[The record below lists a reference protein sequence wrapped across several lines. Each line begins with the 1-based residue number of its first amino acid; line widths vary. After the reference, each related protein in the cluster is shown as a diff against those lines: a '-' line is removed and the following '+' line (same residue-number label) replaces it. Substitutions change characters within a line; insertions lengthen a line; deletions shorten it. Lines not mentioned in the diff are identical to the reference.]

1 MSAPTSPLAGPVTR
15 EVTPR
20 IARMVVA
27 GLALVWAVPFWW
39 MLVAA
44 FRPAG
49 SAADASLLPSP
60 TPTLAN
66 FAEAWASADFP
77 LYFLNSAV
85 ICAGILAVQLV
96 TASLAGYVFA
106 RLEFPGRGVL
116 FGLFLVQLMLVP
128 VVLLVPNLKTIAA
141 LGLYDTLPGV
151 MAPYCATAFGT
162 FLMRQSFREVPRELE
177 DAAMI
182 DGAGWW
188 ARIRLIY
195 LPLTKPALV
204 AFSIVS
210 VTSHWNEFL
219 WPLMV
224 INSPD
229 RRPLT
234 LGLASFTL
242 SAEGMQAWGLIA
254 AGTFLVS
261 LPLLAAFLIFQ
272 RRFVN
277 SFLASGI
284 K

>member
-1 MSAPTSPLAGPVTR
+1 MNAKVQSGPVTR
-15 EVTPR
+15 EVTPQ
-20 IARMVVA
+20 IARLVVA

-49 SAADASLLPSP
+49 SGPDASLLPSLA
-60 TPTLAN
+60 PTLAN

-77 LYFLNSAV
+77 LYFLNSLAV
-85 ICAGILAVQLV
+85 CAGILVVQLV

-106 RLEFPGRGVL
+106 RLEFPGRGIL
-116 FGLFLVQLMLVP
+116 FALFLVQLMLVP
-128 VVLLVPNLKTIAA
+128 VVLLVPNLKTVAA

-151 MAPYCATAFGT
+151 MAPYFATAFGT

>member
-1 MSAPTSPLAGPVTR
+1 MTR
-15 EVTPR
+15 EVTPH
-20 IARMVVA
+20 IARWVVI

-49 SAADASLLPSP
+49 SGADASLLPSL

-77 LYFLNSAV
+77 LYFLNSLV

-106 RLEFPGRGVL
+106 RLDFPGRGIL
-116 FGLFLVQLMLVP
+116 FALFLVQLMLVP

>member
-1 MSAPTSPLAGPVTR
+1 MNAKVQSGPVTR
-15 EVTPR
+15 EVTPQ
-20 IARMVVA
+20 IARLVVA

-49 SAADASLLPSP
+49 SGADASLLPSL

-77 LYFLNSAV
+77 LYFLNSLA
-85 ICAGILAVQLV
+85 ICAGILVVQLV

-106 RLEFPGRGVL
+106 RLEFPGRGIL
-116 FGLFLVQLMLVP
+116 FALFLVQLMLVP
-128 VVLLVPNLKTIAA
+128 VVLLVPNLKTVAA

-151 MAPYCATAFGT
+151 MAPYFATAFGT

>member
-1 MSAPTSPLAGPVTR
+1 MSAPSSGPVTR
-15 EVTPR
+15 EVTPH
-20 IARMVVA
+20 IARWAVI

-49 SAADASLLPSP
+49 SGADASLLPSL

-77 LYFLNSAV
+77 LYFLNSLV

-106 RLEFPGRGVL
+106 RLDFPGRGIL
-116 FGLFLVQLMLVP
+116 FALFLVQLMLVP

>member
-1 MSAPTSPLAGPVTR
+1 MSATSSGPVTR
-15 EVTPR
+15 EVTPH
-20 IARMVVA
+20 IARFVVI

-49 SAADASLLPSP
+49 SGADASLLPSL

-77 LYFLNSAV
+77 LYFLNSLV
-85 ICAGILAVQLV
+85 ICAGILTVQLV

-106 RLEFPGRGVL
+106 RLEFPGRGIL
-116 FGLFLVQLMLVP
+116 FALFLVQLMLVP

>member
-1 MSAPTSPLAGPVTR
+1 MQSGPVTR
-15 EVTPR
+15 EITPR
-20 IARMVVA
+20 IARWVVA

-49 SAADASLLPSP
+49 SGADASLLPSL

-85 ICAGILAVQLV
+85 LCAGILAVQLV

-106 RLEFPGRGVL
+106 RLEFPGRGFL
-116 FGLFLVQLMLVP
+116 FALFLVQLMLVP
-128 VVLLVPNLKTIAA
+128 VVLLVPNLKTVAA

-229 RRPLT
+229 KRPLT

>member
-1 MSAPTSPLAGPVTR
+1 MSAAMQSGPVTR
-15 EVTPR
+15 EITPR
-20 IARMVVA
+20 IARWVVA

-49 SAADASLLPSP
+49 SGADASLLPSL

-85 ICAGILAVQLV
+85 LCAGILAVQLV

-106 RLEFPGRGVL
+106 RLEFPGRGFL
-116 FGLFLVQLMLVP
+116 FALFLVQLMLVP
-128 VVLLVPNLKTIAA
+128 VVLLVPNLKTVAA

-229 RRPLT
+229 KRPLT

>member
-1 MSAPTSPLAGPVTR
+1 MTTKVQSGPVTR
-15 EVTPR
+15 EVTPQ
-20 IARMVVA
+20 IARLVVA

-49 SAADASLLPSP
+49 SGADASLLPSL

-77 LYFLNSAV
+77 LYFLNSLAV
-85 ICAGILAVQLV
+85 CAGILVVQLV

-106 RLEFPGRGVL
+106 RLEFPGRGIL
-116 FGLFLVQLMLVP
+116 FALFLVQLMLVP
-128 VVLLVPNLKTIAA
+128 VVLLVPNLKTVAA

-151 MAPYCATAFGT
+151 MAPYFATAFGT

-195 LPLTKPALV
+195 LPLTKPAFV

-210 VTSHWNEFL
+210 ITSHWNEFL

>member
-1 MSAPTSPLAGPVTR
+1 MSAHPQAGPVTR

-20 IARMVVA
+20 IARWVVA
-27 GLALVWAVPFWW
+27 GLALLWAVPFWW

-49 SAADASLLPSP
+49 SSPDASLLPAL

-66 FAEAWASADFP
+66 FAEAWVSADFP
-77 LYFLNSAV
+77 LYFLNSLV
-85 ICAGILAVQLV
+85 ICAGILVVQLV

-106 RLEFPGRGVL
+106 RLEFPGRGLL
-116 FGLFLVQLMLVP
+116 FALFLVQLMLVP

-162 FLMRQSFREVPRELE
+162 FLMRQSFRDVPRELE

-229 RRPLT
+229 KRPLT

>member
-1 MSAPTSPLAGPVTR
+1 MSAPPSGPVTR
-15 EVTPR
+15 EVTPQ
-20 IARMVVA
+20 IARWAVA

-49 SAADASLLPSP
+49 STADASLLPSLA
-60 TPTLAN
+60 PTLAN

-77 LYFLNSAV
+77 LYFLNSVA
-85 ICAGILAVQLV
+85 ICAGILLVQLV

-106 RLEFPGRGVL
+106 RLEFPGRGLL

-151 MAPYCATAFGT
+151 MVPYCATAFGT

-229 RRPLT
+229 KRPLT

>member
-1 MSAPTSPLAGPVTR
+1 MSAPPSGPVTR
-15 EVTPR
+15 EVTPQ
-20 IARMVVA
+20 IARWAVA

-49 SAADASLLPSP
+49 STADASLLPSLA
-60 TPTLAN
+60 PTLAN

-77 LYFLNSAV
+77 LYFLNSVA
-85 ICAGILAVQLV
+85 ICAGILLVQLV

-106 RLEFPGRGVL
+106 RLEFPGRGLL

-229 RRPLT
+229 KRPLT

>member
-1 MSAPTSPLAGPVTR
+1 MTARVQSGPVTR
-15 EVTPR
+15 ELTPQ
-20 IARMVVA
+20 IARLAVA

-49 SAADASLLPSP
+49 SGADASLLPSL

-77 LYFLNSAV
+77 LYFLNSLA
-85 ICAGILAVQLV
+85 ICAGILVVQLV

-106 RLEFPGRGVL
+106 RLEFPGRGIL
-116 FGLFLVQLMLVP
+116 FALFLVQLMLVP

>member
-1 MSAPTSPLAGPVTR
+1 MSATMQSGPVTR
-15 EVTPR
+15 EITPR
-20 IARMVVA
+20 IARWLVA
-27 GLALVWAVPFWW
+27 GLAVVWAVPFWW

-49 SAADASLLPSP
+49 SGADASLLPSL

-85 ICAGILAVQLV
+85 LCAGILAVQLV

-106 RLEFPGRGVL
+106 RLEFPGRGFL
-116 FGLFLVQLMLVP
+116 FALFLVQLMLVP
-128 VVLLVPNLKTIAA
+128 VVLLVPNLKTVAS

-151 MAPYCATAFGT
+151 MAPYFATAFGT

>member
-1 MSAPTSPLAGPVTR
+1 MSATMPSGPVTR
-15 EVTPR
+15 EITPR
-20 IARMVVA
+20 IARWVVA

-49 SAADASLLPSP
+49 SGADASLLPSL

-85 ICAGILAVQLV
+85 LCAGILAVQLV

-106 RLEFPGRGVL
+106 RLEFPGRGLL

>member
-1 MSAPTSPLAGPVTR
+1 MSATMPSGPVTR
-15 EVTPR
+15 EITPR
-20 IARMVVA
+20 IARWVVA

-49 SAADASLLPSP
+49 SGADASLLPSL

-85 ICAGILAVQLV
+85 LCAGILAVQLV

-116 FGLFLVQLMLVP
+116 FALFLVQLMLVP
-128 VVLLVPNLKTIAA
+128 VVLLVPNLKTVAA

-229 RRPLT
+229 KRPLT

>member
-1 MSAPTSPLAGPVTR
+1 MSAPPSGPVTR
-15 EVTPR
+15 EVTPQIVR
-20 IARMVVA
+20 WAVA

-49 SAADASLLPSP
+49 STADASLLPSLA
-60 TPTLAN
+60 PTLAN

-77 LYFLNSAV
+77 LYFLNSVA
-85 ICAGILAVQLV
+85 ICAGILLVQLV

-106 RLEFPGRGVL
+106 RLEFPGRGLL

-151 MAPYCATAFGT
+151 MVPYCATAFGT

-229 RRPLT
+229 KRPLT

>member
-1 MSAPTSPLAGPVTR
+1 MSAPTQPGPVTR
-15 EVTPR
+15 EVTPH
-20 IARMVVA
+20 IARWVVA

-49 SAADASLLPSP
+49 SGMDASLLPSL

-77 LYFLNSAV
+77 LYFLNSLV

-106 RLEFPGRGVL
+106 RLEFPGRGLL
-116 FGLFLVQLMLVP
+116 FALFLVQLMLVP

>member
-1 MSAPTSPLAGPVTR
+1 MSAVSSGPVTR
-15 EVTPR
+15 EVTPH
-20 IARMVVA
+20 IARWIVA

-49 SAADASLLPSP
+49 SGADASLLPSL
-60 TPTLAN
+60 TPTLVN

-77 LYFLNSAV
+77 LYFLNSLV

-106 RLEFPGRGVL
+106 RLEFPGRGIL
-116 FGLFLVQLMLVP
+116 FALFLVQLMLVP

>member
-1 MSAPTSPLAGPVTR
+1 MSAVSSGPVTR
-15 EVTPR
+15 EVTPH
-20 IARMVVA
+20 IARWIVA

-49 SAADASLLPSP
+49 SGADASLLPSL

-77 LYFLNSAV
+77 LYFLNSLV

-106 RLEFPGRGVL
+106 RLEFPGRGIL
-116 FGLFLVQLMLVP
+116 FALFLVQLMLVP

>member
-1 MSAPTSPLAGPVTR
+1 MNAKVQSGPVTR
-15 EVTPR
+15 EVTPQ
-20 IARMVVA
+20 IARLVVA
-27 GLALVWAVPFWW
+27 SLALVWAVPFWW

-49 SAADASLLPSP
+49 SGADASLLPSL

-77 LYFLNSAV
+77 LYFLNSLAV
-85 ICAGILAVQLV
+85 CAGILVVQLV

-106 RLEFPGRGVL
+106 RLEFPGRGIL
-116 FGLFLVQLMLVP
+116 FALFLVQLMLVP
-128 VVLLVPNLKTIAA
+128 VVLLVPNLKTVAA

-151 MAPYCATAFGT
+151 MAPYFATAFGT

>member
-1 MSAPTSPLAGPVTR
+1 MTAKVQSGPVTR
-15 EVTPR
+15 EVTPQ
-20 IARMVVA
+20 IARLVVA

-49 SAADASLLPSP
+49 SGADASLLPSLA
-60 TPTLAN
+60 PTLAN

-77 LYFLNSAV
+77 LYFLNSLA
-85 ICAGILAVQLV
+85 ICAGILVVQLV

-106 RLEFPGRGVL
+106 RLEFPGRGIL
-116 FGLFLVQLMLVP
+116 FALFLVQLMLVP
-128 VVLLVPNLKTIAA
+128 VVLLVPNLKTVAA

-151 MAPYCATAFGT
+151 MAPYFATAFGT

>member
-1 MSAPTSPLAGPVTR
+1 MSALSSGPVTR
-15 EVTPR
+15 EVTPS
-20 IARMVVA
+20 IARLVVA

-49 SAADASLLPSP
+49 SGADASLLPSL

-77 LYFLNSAV
+77 LYFLNSLIV
-85 ICAGILAVQLV
+85 CAGILAVQLV

-116 FGLFLVQLMLVP
+116 FALFLVQLMLVP
-128 VVLLVPNLKTIAA
+128 VVLLVPNLKTVAA

-229 RRPLT
+229 KRPLT

>member
-1 MSAPTSPLAGPVTR
+1 MTAKVQSGPVTR
-15 EVTPR
+15 EVTPQ
-20 IARMVVA
+20 IARLVVA

-49 SAADASLLPSP
+49 SGADASLLPSL

-77 LYFLNSAV
+77 LYFLNSLA
-85 ICAGILAVQLV
+85 ICAGILVVQLV

-106 RLEFPGRGVL
+106 RLEFPGRGIL
-116 FGLFLVQLMLVP
+116 FALFLVQLMLVP
-128 VVLLVPNLKTIAA
+128 VVLLVPNLKTVAA

-151 MAPYCATAFGT
+151 MAPYFATAFGT

>member
-1 MSAPTSPLAGPVTR
+1 MSASPVSGPVTR
-15 EVTPR
+15 EVTPH
-20 IARMVVA
+20 IARWVVI
-27 GLALVWAVPFWW
+27 GLALIWAVPFWW

-49 SAADASLLPSP
+49 SGADASLLPSL

-106 RLEFPGRGVL
+106 RLEFRGRGIL
-116 FGLFLVQLMLVP
+116 FALFLLQLMLVP

>member
-1 MSAPTSPLAGPVTR
+1 MTR
-15 EVTPR
+15 EVTPH
-20 IARMVVA
+20 IARWVVI
-27 GLALVWAVPFWW
+27 GLALIWAVPFWW

-49 SAADASLLPSP
+49 SGADASLLPSL

-106 RLEFPGRGVL
+106 RLEFRGRGIL
-116 FGLFLVQLMLVP
+116 FALFLLQLMLVP

-224 INSPD
+224 INSPTGGPSPSVS
-229 RRPLT
+229 RASRSAPRGCRP
-234 LGLASFTL
+234 G
-242 SAEGMQAWGLIA
+242 G
-254 AGTFLVS
+254 
-261 LPLLAAFLIFQ
+261 
-272 RRFVN
+272 
-277 SFLASGI
+277 
-284 K
+284 

>member
-1 MSAPTSPLAGPVTR
+1 MTAKVQSGPVTR
-15 EVTPR
+15 EVTPQ
-20 IARMVVA
+20 IARLVVA

-49 SAADASLLPSP
+49 SGADASLLPSL

-77 LYFLNSAV
+77 LYFLNSLV
-85 ICAGILAVQLV
+85 VCAGILVVQLV

-106 RLEFPGRGVL
+106 RLEFPGRGIL
-116 FGLFLVQLMLVP
+116 FALFLVQLMLVP
-128 VVLLVPNLKTIAA
+128 VVLLVPNLKTVAA

-151 MAPYCATAFGT
+151 MAPYFATAFGT